1 MAHKFSLK
9 SKSKLDNE
17 WRRENLPAAQTL
29 KNLGLTSEDVVADI
43 GSGIGYFTIP
53 AAQLVNGE
61 NQVFALDISE
71 EMLAEVK
78 QRMADAG
85 LSNIITIKTEEY
97 DLKIPDASVTYAL
110 IVNVLH
116 EIKDQNRMIDEI
128 HRILKPNGQIA
139 IIEWIKADMEMGPPC
154 DGRIG
159 KEELIHLLTS
169 KNFEYVN
176 STEFATVFYG
186 VVFRRLA

>member
-1 MAHKFSLK
+1 MAHKFSPK
-9 SKSKLDNE
+9 SKGKLDNE
-17 WRRENLPAAQTL
+17 WRRENLPALSTL
-29 KNLGLTSEDVVADI
+29 KSLGLTREDVVADI

-53 AAQLVNGE
+53 AAQLVNE
-61 NQVFALDISE
+61 KNQVYALDISP
-71 EMLAEVK
+71 EMLEEVK
-78 QRMADAG
+78 LRMADAG
-85 LSNIITIKTEEY
+85 LSNITTIKTAEY

-128 HRILKPNGQIA
+128 HRILKPGGQIA

-154 DGRIG
+154 DERIG
-159 KEELIHLLTS
+159 KEELTHLLTS
-169 KNFEYVN
+169 KNFECVN

-186 VVFRRLA
+186 MVFRRLA